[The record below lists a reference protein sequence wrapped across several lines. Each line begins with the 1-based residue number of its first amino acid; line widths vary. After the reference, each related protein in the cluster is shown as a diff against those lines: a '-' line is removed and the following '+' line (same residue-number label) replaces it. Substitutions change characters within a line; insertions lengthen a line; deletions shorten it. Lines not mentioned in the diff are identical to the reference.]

1 MGDGNVTVLLESAAA
16 GDARSAEALLPLIY
30 EELRRLA
37 AAQLKHEPSGLTL
50 QPTALVH
57 EAYLKLLGGQDIK
70 WQGKRHFFAA
80 AATAMRRILVDRAR
94 YYRYEKHGG
103 KVHRAPLDSH
113 ALTIADPTPS
123 PGEPPV
129 DLLKLNSALERLETN
144 DPRQAEV
151 VMLRY
156 FAGLGVEQTAEALGV
171 SQATVKNDWVYARAW
186 LRRELV
192 SLASE
197 DA

>member
-1 MGDGNVTVLLESAAA
+1 MGDGNVTLLLESAAA

-30 EELRRLA
+30 DELRRLA
-37 AAQLKHEPSGLTL
+37 AAQLRHEPNGLTL

-57 EAYLKLLGGQDIK
+57 EAYLKLLGGEDIK
-70 WQGKRHFFAA
+70 WNGKRHFFAA

-94 YYRYEKHGG
+94 YYQSEKHGG
-103 KVHRAPLDSH
+103 KMGRAALDSA

-123 PGEPPV
+123 PDDAPV
-129 DLLKLNSALERLETN
+129 NLLKLNSALERLESN

-171 SQATVKNDWVYARAW
+171 SQATVKNDWAYARAW
-186 LRRELV
+186 LRRELADM
-192 SLASE
+192 ASE
-197 DA
+197 DN